1 MPPAIRPVSE
11 GVHFDNNLLGRL
23 PKTRGRLTPK
33 APLGHLTWFGVGGPA
48 EVMFRPADRDDLLMF
63 LSSLDADIPVTV
75 LGVASNVIIR
85 DGGIPGVVI
94 RLGREFADISA
105 ADDKGRLTVTAGAA
119 ALDMNV
125 ALLCAERE
133 IAGLEFLSGIPGSIG
148 GALRMNAGAYGRETK
163 DALVSAAYATR
174 GGEILRVDAADM
186 GLAYRHCGL
195 PSDIIF
201 LEAVFEGSRGERHA
215 IETRMTEIKKAR
227 SASQPIRTK
236 TGGSTFAN
244 PAVPEGANPKDI
256 LKAWQLVDAVG
267 GRGLKLGGAQMS
279 EMHANF
285 MINTGN
291 ATAAD
296 LERLGEK
303 LRAMVADHSGIMLR
317 WEIKRIGL
325 PLAGD
330 EDLLTLA
337 QQ

>member
-1 MPPAIRPVSE
+1 MPPAIRPVSD
-11 GVHFDNNLLGRL
+11 GVHFNNDLMARL
-23 PKTRGRLTPK
+23 PKVRGRLTAN

-48 EVMFRPADRDDLLMF
+48 EVMFRPADRDDLAAF
-63 LSSLDADIPVTV
+63 LAAIDADIPVTV
-75 LGVASNVIIR
+75 LGVASNIIIR
-85 DGGIPGVVI
+85 DGGIAGVVI

-105 ADDKGRLTVTAGAA
+105 SEDLRVTAGAA

-133 IAGLEFLSGIPGSIG
+133 ITGLEFLSGIPGSIG

-163 DALVSAAYATR
+163 DALIRASYMTR
-174 GGEILRVDAADM
+174 KGEVISVEAGDM

-195 PSDIIF
+195 PSDVIF
-201 LEAVFEGSRGERHA
+201 LEAVFEGAKGERRA
-215 IETRMTEIKKAR
+215 IEERMTEIKNAR

-244 PAVPEGANPKDI
+244 PENH
-256 LKAWQLVDAVG
+256 KAWQLIDAAG

-285 MINTGN
+285 MINTGH
-291 ATAAD
+291 ASAAD

-303 LRAMVADHSGIMLR
+303 IRSMVADHSGIMLR

-330 EDLLTLA
+330 DDLLALA
-337 QQ
+337 NT